1 MATVMIANANENT
14 NCWMVLV
21 TRVLSLVSPHL
32 WPMPAQNSS
41 LAYRTGLKFHFE
53 QRLKSFIAGLD
64 EFRAGLALKRFEL
77 GFHERSRLPVRN
89 RRLSWCVPQIN
100 ISTFAV
106 HFRSPILA
114 AGRQHNANRESAP
127 SRLGTWA
134 GPIRTA
140 VRPLYFPTRAQE
152 QTRRWRSIQK
162 PCLPVGSAFGALTHN
177 HSGGD
182 PTPRM

>member
-1 MATVMIANANENT
+1 
-14 NCWMVLV
+14 MVLV
-21 TRVLSLVSPHL
+21 TQVLSLVSPHL

-53 QRLKSFIAGLD
+53 QRISPRLKSFIAGLD

-106 HFRSPILA
+106 HFRSPIPA
-114 AGRQHNANRESAP
+114 ACRQHNANRESEART
-127 SRLGTWA
+127 SA

-152 QTRRWRSIQK
+152 QTRRWRPIRK
-162 PCLPVGSAFGALTHN
+162 PSCAPLLCPHT
-177 HSGGD
+177 SGEMK
-182 PTPRM
+182 TSQRKK